1 MRLVDGNML
10 RLMAHVGPIPIT
22 IVALPI
28 ADEPLN
34 RHVLT
39 SGETVH
45 IHDILAEE
53 DPMFAPTRARVQ
65 PIGLRTLVYTPLLW
79 KGQAIGLIGLRRLE
93 VKPFTDGQIRLLKT
107 FADQAVI
114 AIENV
119 RLFQELTESLE
130 QQTATSEILGVIASS
145 PTDIQQVLDTVAE
158 NAARLCGASDALI
171 RRIDGDVLPL
181 VAQYGHI
188 PGLTEADKMPLQ
200 RGSVLARSV
209 IDRQTIHI
217 HDLAAESEDE
227 FPVGIALARR
237 FGYRTVLATPLL
249 REGIP
254 LGAIIIRRLEVRPFS
269 DKQVALLQTFADQ
282 AVIAIENVRLFNE
295 LQVRNRDLTEAL
307 EQQTATSEVLK
318 VISQSAFDLQP
329 VLETLVE
336 NAARLCA
343 AEQAFILRLE
353 DGVLRLAVTYNVSAE
368 LREFV
373 ERNPLTPGRY
383 SVTARAALERQT
395 IHIPDILSDPEYTY
409 QAWQVQPYRAA
420 LGVPLLRGHDL
431 LGVITLSRTEARP
444 FTDKQI
450 DLVTT
455 FADQAVIA
463 MENTRLLNELQV
475 RNRDLT
481 EALEQQTATSEILRV
496 IASSPT
502 DIQPVLAAVAENA
515 ARVVAPSMLK
525 SGASKVT
532 WRGKWRT
539 TGSSHRCSPSARH
552 GQFGVV
558 R

>member
-1 MRLVDGNML
+1 MPRSCDAVDVQIWRVDGN
-10 RLMAHVGPIPIT
+10 RVKFAAHHGSIAIPRVEEGRPIT
-22 IVALPI
+22 RGI
-28 ADEPLN
+28 AGGRAIIDREI
-34 RHVLT
+34 
-39 SGETVH
+39 VH
-45 IHDILAEE
+45 IPDVSAPEAQVC
-53 DPMFAPTRARVQ
+53 FPTRCRW
-65 PIGLRTLVYTPLLW
+65 P
-79 KGQAIGLIGLRRLE
+79 RR
-93 VKPFTDGQIRLLKT
+93 
-107 FADQAVI
+107 
-114 AIENV
+114 
-119 RLFQELTESLE
+119 
-130 QQTATSEILGVIASS
+130 
-145 PTDIQQVLDTVAE
+145 
-158 NAARLCGASDALI
+158 AA
-171 RRIDGDVLPL
+171 P
-181 VAQYGHI
+181 GH
-188 PGLTEADKMPLQ
+188 
-200 RGSVLARSV
+200 
-209 IDRQTIHI
+209 
-217 HDLAAESEDE
+217 AA
-227 FPVGIALARR
+227 A
-237 FGYRTVLATPLL
+237 PLL
-249 REGIP
+249 REGTA
-254 LGAIIIRRLEVRPFS
+254 LGYILIRRFEARPFS
-269 DKQVALLQTFADQ
+269 TNQIALLKTFADQ

-368 LREFV
+368 LRGIV
-373 ERNPLTPGRY
+373 ERNPLTPGMSH

-420 LGVPLLRGHDL
+420 LGVPLLRGDDL

-463 MENTRLLNELQV
+463 MENTRLLNELQD
-475 RNRDLT
+475 RTLIST

-515 ARVVAPSMLK
+515 ALVC
-525 SGASKVT
+525 
-532 WRGKWRT
+532 
-539 TGSSHRCSPSARH
+539 GSCRCSNLAR
-552 GQFGVV
+552 
-558 R
+558 RR